1 MVYYGNRHSNKGNVD
16 DLISNLFTS
25 FVIMSFFIFYT
36 SNWFTYLLVYFV
48 ILSFL
53 YSKLVHFFIILSLI
67 G

>member
-1 MVYYGNRHSNKGNVD
+1 M
-16 DLISNLFTS
+16 SNLFTS

-67 G
+67 GWVLRLRTSCAKGKHQWC

>member
-1 MVYYGNRHSNKGNVD
+1 
-16 DLISNLFTS
+16 
-25 FVIMSFFIFYT
+25 MSFFIFYT

>member
-48 ILSFL
+48 ILSFYTVNL
-53 YSKLVHFFIILSLI
+53 FTSSLFCP
-67 G
+67 